1 MASSEPGTELGHYRI
16 VRLLGSG
23 GMGDV
28 YLARDLKLERD
39 VAIKLLPADGGDHGA
54 TRKRVLNE
62 AQAAAGLDHPS
73 ICAVHEVGETA
84 DGRAFIVMQYVEGET
99 LAVVLR
105 RGPLP
110 VREALALAARI
121 AEALA
126 AAHRRGIVH
135 RDLKPQNVMVTP
147 LGRPK
152 LLDFGLAKLVHAAPS
167 AQDADVQAAQT
178 LVGVVKGTPAYMSPE
193 QVQQR
198 PIDGRSDLFA
208 LGALLFECLA
218 GRRAFSGAST
228 SEIFHQILHVHPPP
242 LSQVRDGLHERHDE
256 LCRRLLAKDPDDR
269 FQSADEV
276 IGAIRL
282 LVSDSSRDTQAPLDA
297 HTPGGGAQPAL
308 TEAVTVGPGTPVPGV
323 FSRDQPGT
331 RPGIRPWIHARRL
344 FLPVLAA
351 LVLSAA
357 ALAGWWGWSATR
369 TLPTAPADAARW
381 YQRGVEAI
389 REGAYHSGQRAL
401 EEAIRRF
408 PNYPMAYARLAETLA
423 ELDDERGAQSQ
434 LLRLSSILPDESRL
448 PEDDRLRLQGT
459 RALVLR
465 DLDASLA
472 AFERLVERHAGD
484 ASAWLDLGRVQE
496 AAGRRTDA
504 RASYAKA
511 TAIDPQ
517 YAAAHLRLGYVE
529 GQESNRNGAMRAF
542 GESER
547 LYRAAANTEGE
558 TEVLLRRGGLYYVL
572 GDLPQARVDLERAT
586 GLASTLKVTHQAV
599 RAQLRLSGVT
609 AAEGRFAESER
620 MAAAAVQQALDAGLD
635 TIAADGLT
643 DLTATLMEAGRIPE
657 AVAQG
662 ERALQLAERRGARRT
677 AARARVQLASV
688 RLLEDKPK
696 DALALVEGAVAFL
709 RDHRERRFEL
719 YGLLIMS
726 RAYQMLDDLERARA
740 ASADVVATAE
750 AMHDN
755 DQLAIA
761 LSNLAS
767 VASSL
772 GQLPQAL
779 AHRERAEAIR
789 RSQNDASALPYDLAN
804 RADLLITLGRFDD
817 ADRVLDEL
825 EAGIAAGI
833 EAYVGRGRRAKY
845 LRAMADVVS
854 LRCEDA
860 LQRLAGLAPSSQP
873 DSVSA
878 MAPVLLDFAH
888 ARLRIPARGSGQP
901 AAAANSSGT
910 PPFAGERHY
919 WRAAAALER
928 GRAAAA
934 LAEAERGL
942 VLLGKLPNDELR
954 WRLAALGA
962 VSARSLGQADTGRA
976 MRASAQEA
984 LARLRSDWP
993 AGVDLYLQRPDLAE
1007 LTSRLGPS

>member
-1 MASSEPGTELGHYRI
+1 
-16 VRLLGSG
+16 V
-23 GMGDV
+23 
-28 YLARDLKLERD
+28 
-39 VAIKLLPADGGDHGA
+39 
-54 TRKRVLNE
+54 
-62 AQAAAGLDHPS
+62 
-73 ICAVHEVGETA
+73 
-84 DGRAFIVMQYVEGET
+84 
-99 LAVVLR
+99 
-105 RGPLP
+105 
-110 VREALALAARI
+110 
-121 AEALA
+121 
-126 AAHRRGIVH
+126 
-135 RDLKPQNVMVTP
+135 
-147 LGRPK
+147 
-152 LLDFGLAKLVHAAPS
+152 
-167 AQDADVQAAQT
+167 
-178 LVGVVKGTPAYMSPE
+178 
-193 QVQQR
+193 
-198 PIDGRSDLFA
+198 
-208 LGALLFECLA
+208 LFECLT
-218 GRRAFSGAST
+218 GRRAFDGSST
-228 SEIFHQILHVHPPP
+228 SDVFGQILRVHPPP
-242 LSQVRDGLHERHDE
+242 VSSLRSDLQERHDE
-256 LCRRLLAKDPDDR
+256 LCRRLLAKDPADR

-276 IGAIRL
+276 VGAIRL

-297 HTPGGGAQPAL
+297 HAPGGGTQPAL
-308 TEAVTVGPGTPVPGV
+308 SEAVTVGAGTPVPGV
-323 FSRDQPGT
+323 ASRDHPGT
-331 RPGIRPWIHARRL
+331 RPGIRPWIHARRR
-344 FLPVLAA
+344 FFPVLAV
-351 LVLSAA
+351 LMLSAA
-357 ALAGWWGWSATR
+357 ALAGWWGWSAMR

-423 ELDDERGAQSQ
+423 ELDDERGAQAQ
-434 LLRLSSILPDESRL
+434 LLRLSSVLPDELRL

-472 AFERLVERHAGD
+472 AYQRLVERHAGD
-484 ASAWLDLGRVQE
+484 APTWLDLGRVQE

-529 GQESNRNGAMRAF
+529 GQESNRDEALRAF

-558 TEVLLRRGGLYYVL
+558 TEVLLRRGGLYYVM
-572 GDLPQARVDLERAT
+572 GDFTQARVDLERAT
-586 GLASTLKVTHQAV
+586 GLASTLKVTHQTV
-599 RAQLRLSGVT
+599 RAQLTLSGVT

-620 MAAAAVQQALDAGLD
+620 MAAAAVQEALNAGLD
-635 TIAADGLT
+635 TVAADGLI
-643 DLTATLMEAGRIPE
+643 DLTATLMEADRIPE

-688 RLLEDKPK
+688 RLQEDKPK

-709 RDHRERRFEL
+709 KDRRERRFEI

-789 RSQNDASALPYDLAN
+789 RGQNDASALPYDLAN
-804 RADLLITLGRFDD
+804 RAELLIRLGRFDD

-833 EAYVGRGRRAKY
+833 EAYAGRGRRAKY
-845 LRAMADVVS
+845 LRALADVVS

-860 LQRLAGLAPSSQP
+860 LQRLGGLAPSSQP

-901 AAAANSSGT
+901 AAAADSSGA
-910 PPFAGERHY
+910 PFAGERYY

-934 LAEAERGL
+934 LTEAERGL
-942 VLLGKLPNDELR
+942 ALLGKLPNDELR

-962 VSARSLGQADTGRA
+962 ASARSLGQADTGRA